1 MSRKEK
7 CTDKEWQHCREEK
20 MGCGGCYYNN
30 KTISLQDIEQAKS
43 NLLRCNDIE
52 AASLIMEEVIFHN
65 LILVGGRVNIIKI
78 AMRQIINFIERY
90 KNKGYIEI
98 IKEKVKLKEQNNKLE
113 IKMNKVKDK
122 IEELEEEDKYGGK
135 TYSSTDVVC
144 MLQKILK

>member
-1 MSRKEK
+1 MK
-7 CTDKEWQHCREEK
+7 CTGKEWDHCRVEK

-43 NLLRCNDIE
+43 NLLRGNDIE

-78 AMRQIINFIERY
+78 AMRQIINFIEGY

-122 IEELEEEDKYGGK
+122 IEELEEEDRYGGK
-135 TYSSTDVVC
+135 TYSSTDVIC